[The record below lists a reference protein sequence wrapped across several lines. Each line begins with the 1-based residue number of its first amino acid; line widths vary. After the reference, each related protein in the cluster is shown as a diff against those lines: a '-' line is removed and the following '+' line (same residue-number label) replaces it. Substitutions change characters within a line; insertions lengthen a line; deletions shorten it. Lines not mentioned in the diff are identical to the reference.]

1 MVAQAGRD
9 AMTLDHDARIAGLS
23 SAHGFKRHIHVA
35 MACLVALCSL
45 ALGGCLDEPKVAAA
59 TSTTAQTTTT
69 TPTTGT
75 TQVNRA
81 PTLTGTPI
89 TSVVAGQ
96 AYQFSP
102 VAADA
107 DGNAL
112 TFRIQNAP
120 AWVTFNASNGTLS
133 GTPGAGD
140 IGTFSGI
147 IISVSDGVATTSLPA
162 FAIAVTQIATGSAT
176 LSWVA
181 PTLNTDGTAL
191 TGLTGYRIYFGT
203 NASALTQWVDVPN
216 ASVSTYV
223 LGNLSPAT
231 WYFAVKAMAN
241 GVESN
246 FSNVATKTIT

>member
-1 MVAQAGRD
+1 MMIDQSVPLGRTCD
-9 AMTLDHDARIAGLS
+9 TQFVGRSARGA
-23 SAHGFKRHIHVA
+23 V
-35 MACLVALCSL
+35 ACLIAIFSL
-45 ALGGCLDEPKVAAA
+45 ALGGCLEDERTSAA
-59 TSTTAQTTTT
+59 TTSSAATAAITTPSTGTAQA
-69 TPTTGT
+69 
-75 TQVNRA
+75 NRA
-81 PTLTGTPI
+81 PSLSGTPV

-96 AYQFSP
+96 PYQFSP
-102 VAADA
+102 LAADA

-112 TFRIQNAP
+112 SFRVQNAP
-120 AWVTFNASNGTLS
+120 AWATFNATNGTLS

-147 IISVSDGVATTSLPA
+147 IISVSDGVTTTSLPA

-246 FSNVATKTIT
+246 FSNLASKTVT

>member
-1 MVAQAGRD
+1 MMINQPVP
-9 AMTLDHDARIAGLS
+9 LDGSCDKQFPGNLARGA
-23 SAHGFKRHIHVA
+23 V
-35 MACLVALCSL
+35 ACLIAFCGL
-45 ALGGCLDEPKVAAA
+45 ALGGCLEGERTTAA
-59 TSTTAQTTTT
+59 TTPATATAAIST
-69 TPTTGT
+69 PSTGT
-75 TQVNRA
+75 AQVNRA
-81 PTLTGTPI
+81 PSLSGNPI

-96 AYQFSP
+96 PYQFAP
-102 VAADA
+102 TAADA

-112 TFRIQNAP
+112 TFRVQNAP
-120 AWVTFNASNGTLS
+120 AWATFNASNGTLS

-147 IISVSDGVATTSLPA
+147 IISVSDGVTTTSLPA

-203 NASALTQWVDVPN
+203 NATALTQWIDVPN

-246 FSNVATKTIT
+246 FSNIATKTVT

>member
-1 MVAQAGRD
+1 
-9 AMTLDHDARIAGLS
+9 MTIDQPVPLDGSCDKQFPGHLARGA
-23 SAHGFKRHIHVA
+23 V
-35 MACLVALCSL
+35 ACLIALCGL
-45 ALGGCLDEPKVAAA
+45 ALGGCLEGER
-59 TSTTAQTTTT
+59 TTAAT
-69 TPTTGT
+69 TPTTATAAISTPSTGT
-75 TQVNRA
+75 AQVNRA
-81 PTLTGTPI
+81 PSLSGNPI

-96 AYQFSP
+96 PYQFAP
-102 VAADA
+102 TAADA

-112 TFRIQNAP
+112 TFRVQNAP
-120 AWVTFNASNGTLS
+120 AWATFNASNGSLI

-147 IISVSDGVATTSLPA
+147 IISVSDGVTTTSLPA
-162 FAIAVTQIATGSAT
+162 FSIAVTQIATGSAT

-181 PTLNTDGTAL
+181 PMLNTDGTAL
-191 TGLTGYRIYFGT
+191 TNLTGYRIYFGT
-203 NASALTQWVDVPN
+203 NAGALTQWIDVPN

-246 FSNVATKTIT
+246 FSNIATKTVT